1 MSVKLSYCIVSVL
14 EKACFRKKTSLFQ
27 CLFVEMNY
35 HKHSTVL
42 MPSFALR
49 VAAAAAPALRERAVR
64 TAVVVIAW
72 LVPHEAFKGSMI
84 AIREIHQFPPFEF
97 GLGLAVYIEE
107 IRFMVKRFFS
117 CLARLRFS
125 CTVADNCQIWYT
137 LVKT

>member
-64 TAVVVIAW
+64 SAVVVISG
-72 LVPHEAFKGSMI
+72 LVPHEAFNRLMI
-84 AIREIHQFPPFEF
+84 AIGKKHGIPPF
-97 GLGLAVYIEE
+97 GV
-107 IRFMVKRFFS
+107 
-117 CLARLRFS
+117 
-125 CTVADNCQIWYT
+125 D
-137 LVKT
+137 

>member
-1 MSVKLSYCIVSVL
+1 MSTSSRYVVL
-14 EKACFRKKTSLFQ
+14 EKVTACFRMKTSRLQ
-27 CLFVEMNY
+27 CPFAEMS
-35 HKHSTVL
+35 HSKRLAVL
-42 MPSFALR
+42 RLSLALR
-49 VAAAAAPALRERAVR
+49 TKAAAAPALWERAVR

-117 CLARLRFS
+117 CLARVRFS

>member
-1 MSVKLSYCIVSVL
+1 MSVKLSYCIVSAL

-64 TAVVVIAW
+64 TAVVVISG
-72 LVPHEAFKGSMI
+72 LVPHEALKRLVI
-84 AIREIHQFPPFEF
+84 AIGEIHRIPPFEI
-97 GLGLAVYIEE
+97 GLGLAVYIEN
-107 IRFMVKRFFS
+107 VS
-117 CLARLRFS
+117 AR
-125 CTVADNCQIWYT
+125 Q
-137 LVKT
+137 K